1 MKKILI
7 LALCAFSLAN
17 AAKLSDLELRICK
30 LYNEA
35 GKARAQNKYGRA
47 KFLDSQLSNLLD
59 IQHVS
64 ISSCPKEYQEYGWKA
79 EPRQYQSNGDRGRF
93 LFD

>member
-35 GKARAQNKYGRA
+35 GKARAENKYGRA
-47 KFLDSQLSNLLD
+47 KFLDSQLSNLLN
-59 IQHVS
+59 IQRVL

-93 LFD
+93 LYD

>member
-7 LALCAFSLAN
+7 LALCAFGVAN
-17 AAKLSDLELRICK
+17 AAKLSDFELRICK

-35 GKARAQNKYGRA
+35 GKARAEKKYGKA
-47 KFLDSQLSNLLD
+47 KFLEGQLSNLLD
-59 IQHVS
+59 IQRVS

-93 LFD
+93 LYD

>member
-1 MKKILI
+1 MKKLLI
-7 LALCAFSLAN
+7 LALCAFGVAN
-17 AAKLSDLELRICK
+17 AAKLTDLELKICK

-35 GKARAQNKYGRA
+35 GKARAEKKYGKA
-47 KFLDSQLSNLLD
+47 KFLDGQLSSMLD
-59 IQHVS
+59 IQRVH

-79 EPRQYQSNGDRGRF
+79 EPRQYNDNGDRSKL

>member
-7 LALCAFSLAN
+7 LALCAFGVAN

-35 GKARAQNKYGRA
+35 GKARAENKYGRA
-47 KFLDSQLSNLLD
+47 KVSEGQVSNVRD
-59 IQHVS
+59 IQRVS
-64 ISSCPKEYQEYGWKA
+64 ISRCPKEYQEYGWKA

-93 LFD
+93 LYD

>member
-7 LALCAFSLAN
+7 LALCTFGVAN

-35 GKARAQNKYGRA
+35 GKARANKYGRA
-47 KFLDSQLSNLLD
+47 KFLDSQLSSLLD

-79 EPRQYQSNGDRGRF
+79 EPRQYKSNGDRGRF